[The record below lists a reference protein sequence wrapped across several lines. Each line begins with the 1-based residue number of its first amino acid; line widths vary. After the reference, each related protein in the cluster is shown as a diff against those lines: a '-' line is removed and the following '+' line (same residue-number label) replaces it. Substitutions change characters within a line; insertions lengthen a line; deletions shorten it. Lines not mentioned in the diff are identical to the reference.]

1 MSSVALTF
9 APAAIRRLASATS
22 FFQAAAISW
31 RSSVDGTGV
40 LLAVG
45 GGVAGTEPAPALAP
59 ELAREL
65 ASGLGSEAAP
75 VVGAEVGVAGL
86 GVLLVSV
93 EHAVV
98 TAISRTATT
107 AIGRRFIG
115 AAGSW

>member
-1 MSSVALTF
+1 MSSVVLTF
-9 APAAIRRLASATS
+9 VPAAIKRFASETS

-31 RSSVDGTGV
+31 RSRADCTEV
-40 LLAVG
+40 LLAVDG
-45 GGVAGTEPAPALAP
+45 CVVGAEPGPALGP
-59 ELAREL
+59 LV
-65 ASGLGSEAAP
+65 GSVVAP
-75 VVGAEVGVAGL
+75 VVGAEVGAVGL

-115 AAGSW
+115 AAGSWR